1 MNGLADPCLA
11 DPSYCRNG
19 GSCVFSNTVTCSCLA
34 GWTGPK
40 CEEEDVPDPC
50 LEVECPQYSQCSAV
64 DGQAVCACLQ
74 GYTGRKITT
83 QWQLWHMS
91 SIHL

>member
-19 GSCVFSNTVTCSCLA
+19 GSCVFSNTVTCSCQA

-64 DGQAVCACLQ
+64 GGQAVCACLQ

-83 QWQLWHMS
+83 QSQLWHMS